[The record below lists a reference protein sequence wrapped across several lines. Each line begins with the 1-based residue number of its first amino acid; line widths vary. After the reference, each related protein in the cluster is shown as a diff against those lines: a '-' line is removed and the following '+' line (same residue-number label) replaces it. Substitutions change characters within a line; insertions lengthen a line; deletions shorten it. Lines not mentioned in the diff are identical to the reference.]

1 MIHTTV
7 EGDGFEGILFPASK
21 KKDKVVIVVSGS
33 NGGMSLT
40 KSVQSFTIRMA

>member
-1 MIHTTV
+1 MIKTTV
-7 EGDGFEGILFPASK
+7 EADGFEGILFPASK